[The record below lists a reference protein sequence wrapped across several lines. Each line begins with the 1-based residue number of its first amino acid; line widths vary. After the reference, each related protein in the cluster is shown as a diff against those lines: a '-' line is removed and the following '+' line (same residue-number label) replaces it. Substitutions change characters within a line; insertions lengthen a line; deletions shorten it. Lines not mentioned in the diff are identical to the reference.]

1 MDEKATATEKVKFKI
16 PPGTT
21 EKRATGGEHDYRRE
35 EGEGQRRQD
44 DSSHSPVS
52 LYVGVATFRMLCAFS
67 SSRGRHFTSPVS
79 SRSSPFRA
87 SMNCICTE
95 RDGHVQRSSER
106 RERDEKLQ
114 HRRGQRS
121 QTQPA
126 CCVCQIFK
134 YFLVFSVSDSHLDFC
149 SGCKKTFIGF
159 VSHFEDHSRINKQ
172 VLKPEIS

>member
-1 MDEKATATEKVKFKI
+1 MGVKEQKRNEGVDEKATATEKVKFKI

-35 EGEGQRRQD
+35 EGEGRRQD

-87 SMNCICTE
+87 SMNCICRK

-121 QTQPA
+121 QTRPA

-134 YFLVFSVSDSHLDFC
+134 YFLGFSASDSHLDFFQAVR
-149 SGCKKTFIGF
+149 KPLLDLFQTLFI
-159 VSHFEDHSRINKQ
+159 R
-172 VLKPEIS
+172 L